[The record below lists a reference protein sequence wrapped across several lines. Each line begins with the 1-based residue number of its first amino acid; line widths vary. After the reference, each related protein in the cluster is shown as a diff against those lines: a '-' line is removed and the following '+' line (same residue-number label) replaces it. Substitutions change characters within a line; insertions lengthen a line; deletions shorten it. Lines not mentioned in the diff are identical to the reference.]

1 MTKQAVSNYIVIMKT
16 TLVKIG
22 NSQGIRIPKPI
33 LEQCGLQGEVEIE
46 VHNQELVIRSAHQV
60 RQNWGSAFEKMARL
74 ADDSLLDVNIEIG
87 QSSWDDE
94 GWEWS

>member
-1 MTKQAVSNYIVIMKT
+1 MKSNYIVIMKT

-33 LEQCGLQGEVEIE
+33 LEQCGLRDEVEIE
-46 VHNQELVIRSAHQV
+46 VQDQELVIRSAHQV
-60 RQNWGSAFEKMARL
+60 RQNWDSAFEKMARL
-74 ADDSLLDVNIEIG
+74 ADDTLLDAEAEKV

-94 GWEWS
+94 EWEWS